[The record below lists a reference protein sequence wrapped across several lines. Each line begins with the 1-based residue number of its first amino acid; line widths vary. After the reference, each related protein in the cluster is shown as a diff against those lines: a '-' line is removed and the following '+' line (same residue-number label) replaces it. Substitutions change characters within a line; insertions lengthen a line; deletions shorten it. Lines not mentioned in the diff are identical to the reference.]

1 MAHIVVQSPPVL
13 SVILPVYNGLPYLR
27 QAVESVLTQSFKD
40 FELIVINDGSS
51 DGSAQLLETFNDPRI
66 CLSHQTNRGLAATLN
81 IAIRQAQGRYVARQD
96 QDDVCLPDRFAKQ
109 VAFLDANLKV
119 GLLGTAAEIWVGAD
133 KTERVLRH
141 PVNNSELQFDL
152 LFNNHFVHSSV
163 MLRREVFDVVG
174 GYVEDPILQP
184 PEDYELWSRVARNY
198 QVANL
203 PEMLLAYREV
213 ASSMSR
219 TGDRPFIRNL
229 IRISVD
235 NLSHAS
241 EQSSFNPIVSGL
253 ANLLHDR
260 YGSVPPGVRLSALL
274 DVVEQAAAGV
284 SKRVQTDTG
293 ELEVAKRKKLREV
306 RYRYIDYKCG
316 GALGGLM
323 RSRLGVVAKKMLLS
337 SRQKVL

>member
-1 MAHIVVQSPPVL
+1 ML
-13 SVILPVYNGLPYLR
+13 SVILPVYNGLPFLR
-27 QAVESVLTQSFKD
+27 AAMDSVLHQSFTD

-66 CLSHQTNRGLAATLN
+66 RLSHQKNRGLATTLN
-81 IAIRQAQGRYVARQD
+81 IAICQARGRYIARQD

-109 VAFLDANLKV
+109 VAFLNANPKV

-141 PVNNSELQFDL
+141 PAKNSELQFGL
-152 LFNNHFVHSSV
+152 LFNNYFVHSSV
-163 MLRREVFDVVG
+163 MLRKEVFDVVG
-174 GYVEDPILQP
+174 NYVEDPLLQP

-203 PEMLLAYREV
+203 PDVLLAYREV
-213 ASSMSR
+213 VGSMSR
-219 TGDRPFIRNL
+219 SGDRPFLRNL
-229 IRISVD
+229 IRICAD
-235 NLSHAS
+235 NLGHAS
-241 EQSSFNPIVSGL
+241 EQSSFNPSVLGL

-260 YGSVPPGVRLSALL
+260 YGSIPPGVRLPALL
-274 DVVEQAAAGV
+274 DVIEQAAAGV
-284 SKRVQTDTG
+284 GRRVHADAG

-316 GALGGLM
+316 GALSGLL
-323 RSRLGVVAKKMLLS
+323 RSRLGVMAKKMLLP
-337 SRQKVL
+337 SRQKVR

>member
-1 MAHIVVQSPPVL
+1 MH
-13 SVILPVYNGLPYLR
+13 
-27 QAVESVLTQSFKD
+27 QSFTD
-40 FELIVINDGSS
+40 FELIIINDGSS

-66 CLSHQTNRGLAATLN
+66 RLSHQTNRGLAATLN
-81 IAIRQAQGRYVARQD
+81 IAIRQAKGRYIARQD

-109 VAFLDANLKV
+109 VAFLDANPNV

-141 PVNNSELQFDL
+141 LANNSELQFDL

-163 MLRREVFDVVG
+163 MLRKEVFSVVG

-203 PEMLLAYREV
+203 PDVLLAYREV
-213 ASSMSR
+213 ATSMSR
-219 TGDRPFIRNL
+219 SGDRPFLQNL
-229 IRISVD
+229 IRICAD
-235 NLSHAS
+235 NLGHAS
-241 EQSSFNPIVSGL
+241 DQSSFSPGVLGL
-253 ANLLHDR
+253 ANLLHGR
-260 YGSVPPGVRLSALL
+260 YGSIPPGVRLSALL

-284 SKRVQTDTG
+284 GRRVQADAG

-316 GALGGLM
+316 GALGGLL
-323 RSRLGVVAKKMLLS
+323 RSRLGVMAKKMLLS
-337 SRQKVL
+337 SRQKVR

>member
-1 MAHIVVQSPPVL
+1 MPSLPAVSVV
-13 SVILPVYNGLPYLR
+13 LPVFNGLPFLNE
-27 QAVESVLTQSFKD
+27 AINSVLHQSFTD
-40 FELIVINDGSS
+40 FELIIINDGSS

-66 CLSHQTNRGLAATLN
+66 RLSHQTNRGLAATLN
-81 IAIRQAQGRYVARQD
+81 IAIRQAKGRYIARQD

-109 VAFLDANLKV
+109 VAFLDANPNV

-141 PVNNSELQFDL
+141 LANNSELQFDL

-163 MLRREVFDVVG
+163 MLRKEVFSVVG

-203 PEMLLAYREV
+203 PDVLLAYREV
-213 ASSMSR
+213 ATSMSR
-219 TGDRPFIRNL
+219 SGDRPFLQNL
-229 IRISVD
+229 IRICAD
-235 NLSHAS
+235 NLSYAS
-241 EQSSFNPIVSGL
+241 EQSSFSPSVLGL
-253 ANLLHDR
+253 ANLLHGR
-260 YGSVPPGVRLSALL
+260 YGSIPPGVRLSALL

-284 SKRVQTDTG
+284 GRRVQADAG

-316 GALGGLM
+316 GALGGLL
-323 RSRLGVVAKKMLLS
+323 RSRLGVMAKKMLLS
-337 SRQKVL
+337 SRQKVR